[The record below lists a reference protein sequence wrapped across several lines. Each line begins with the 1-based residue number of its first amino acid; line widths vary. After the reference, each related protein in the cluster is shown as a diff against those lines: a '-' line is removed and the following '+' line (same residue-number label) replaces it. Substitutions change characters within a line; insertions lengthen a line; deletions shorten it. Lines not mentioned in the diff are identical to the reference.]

1 MIGKVEKINVENGYI
16 KISNVLYK
24 FNHPYK
30 KVDGTNVPYGASS
43 MMVRGGELLFKEGDE
58 VDFTPANDGE
68 LKFLKYIGKPK
79 GNPHQRSFG
88 NKSNEMLIYR
98 QHAEKVIGSFVTEIV
113 CKMDVFP
120 ETVTKPMIDEFV
132 NLVSYGA
139 EKMVDEVLKSK
150 VMK

>member
-30 KVDGTNVPYGASS
+30 KVDGTTVPYGAAN

-79 GNPHQRSFG
+79 DKNQQRSFG
-88 NKSNEMLIYR
+88 NKKNDILIYR
-98 QHAEKVIGSFVTEIV
+98 QHAEKVVGSFVTEVI
-113 CKMDVFP
+113 CKMDVLP
-120 ETVTKPMIDEFV
+120 ETVTKSMIDEFV
-132 NLVSYGA
+132 SLVSYGA
-139 EKMVDEVLKSK
+139 EKMVEEVLKSK
-150 VMK
+150 VME